1 MEHGQSN
8 AKKSR
13 KTGKKQ
19 EKKQKNKKIT
29 FVAGLAQVEGFPLP
43 CTFVATEPVATDDV
57 FVAVGAIVLQ
67 LDQQEIPFHVGHSCR
82 LEKVRKGEREKVRKG
97 KREKGEKGEKEKV
110 RKGEREK
117 GRK

>member
-1 MEHGQSN
+1 MQRFLRLLCLFLLPLLPLHLHALSLVHHGH
-8 AKKSR
+8 ATFFR
-13 KTGKKQ
+13 
-19 EKKQKNKKIT
+19 

-82 LEKVRKGEREKVRKG
+82 QFLKHALALDGPHLESELDQSIGL
-97 KREKGEKGEKEKV
+97 
-110 RKGEREK
+110 
-117 GRK
+117 

>member
-8 AKKSR
+8 KFAKKSAKNSAKNPSR
-13 KTGKKQ
+13 KTEKT

-29 FVAGLAQVEGFPLP
+29 FVAGLAQVERFPLP
-43 CTFVATEPVATDDV
+43 CAFVATEPVATDDV

-82 LEKVRKGEREKVRKG
+82 LEPPRKGQSEKVRK
-97 KREKGEKGEKEKV
+97 
-110 RKGEREK
+110 
-117 GRK
+117 